1 MIRLTREADGTVSK
15 VEMVRSSRVRSWD
28 KEIIEK
34 AGKAKFPEAAK
45 CGGLVFEMSI
55 WPDLLTRSS
64 DSSGSGAAPRR

>member
-45 CGGLVFEMSI
+45 CGGLVI
-55 WPDLLTRSS
+55 RNVDV
-64 DSSGSGAAPRR
+64 A